1 MTDPHIKVKIIP
13 QLKDNYS
20 YVVYSDEKKLAA
32 IIDPAESASII
43 NFIQKKKLTIETII
57 LTHHHYDH
65 TAGVQDILN
74 LSAVPVYSPDI
85 KISGTSQVA
94 KNPGE

>member
-20 YVVYSDEKKLAA
+20 YIVYSNEKKLAA

-43 NFIQKKKLTIETII
+43 SFVQKKK
-57 LTHHHYDH
+57 HS
-65 TAGVQDILN
+65 N
-74 LSAVPVYSPDI
+74 
-85 KISGTSQVA
+85 
-94 KNPGE
+94 